1 MSKILLKRSSVQ
13 GAEPT
18 TSDLD
23 IGELAIN
30 SYDADIYIKRNQ
42 GAQDEI
48 LKFIAHVPVENVLY
62 VQKSGSDS
70 NDGTSWSKA
79 YLTPEAAVAEAT
91 TRNGDIVVIHLGPG
105 IYETEGH
112 IDMPD
117 NLIIHSDYRAAIFR
131 PKAGFEQRNVFRMGS
146 GCFLQGPLFEG
157 FQIDDIDNPTEGFAV
172 SFRPGAVI
180 RRTPYA
186 HKIAVRSNFT
196 TDIAPPLDRENAN
209 PLVPRGGGVCL
220 ADGLVC
226 SPYSIYP
233 NIMTWGA
240 TPVSQNGVGYCAK
253 NGGLINAVNAISIWA
268 HKHYMAIDGGQIILS
283 ACTSQFGDY
292 TLVADGFRNIVIP
305 PESTVTPFIDATAAA
320 DIDANKQ
327 TIIDNTWNALVA
339 GGYTVGWTAT
349 DEFYTRR
356 DSGTLLQVLSW
367 VLQSGNEKPITDY
380 AKGFFDTQG
389 NSVIDAGKRLA
400 FIFAWEY
407 IRDEV
412 KALPNV
418 NAAADNLVDSLV
430 QVIIDTEASPT
441 LQLEPS
447 TITAIGHSWNN
458 VMAGVALTRIPP
470 ADNATTIEESILE
483 LNSGVVIAS
492 GQDDQGS
499 ALFVG
504 GMKIDSDTGELSG
517 PPFESA
523 VNYIATRTSISRSF

>member
-1 MSKILLKRSSVQ
+1 M
-13 GAEPT
+13 
-18 TSDLD
+18 
-23 IGELAIN
+23 
-30 SYDADIYIKRNQ
+30 
-42 GAQDEI
+42 
-48 LKFIAHVPVENVLY
+48 
-62 VQKSGSDS
+62 
-70 NDGTSWSKA
+70 
-79 YLTPEAAVAEAT
+79 
-91 TRNGDIVVIHLGPG
+91 
-105 IYETEGH
+105 
-112 IDMPD
+112 
-117 NLIIHSDYRAAIFR
+117 
-131 PKAGFEQRNVFRMGS
+131 
-146 GCFLQGPLFEG
+146 
-157 FQIDDIDNPTEGFAV
+157 
-172 SFRPGAVI
+172 
-180 RRTPYA
+180 
-186 HKIAVRSNFT
+186 
-196 TDIAPPLDRENAN
+196 
-209 PLVPRGGGVCL
+209 
-220 ADGLVC
+220 
-226 SPYSIYP
+226 
-233 NIMTWGA
+233 
-240 TPVSQNGVGYCAK
+240 
-253 NGGLINAVNAISIWA
+253 
-268 HKHYMAIDGGQIILS
+268 
-283 ACTSQFGDY
+283 
-292 TLVADGFRNIVIP
+292 
-305 PESTVTPFIDATAAA
+305 
-320 DIDANKQ
+320 
-327 TIIDNTWNALVA
+327 
-339 GGYTVGWTAT
+339 
-349 DEFYTRR
+349 
-356 DSGTLLQVLSW
+356 SW

-523 VNYIATRTSISRSF
+523 VNYIATRTAISRSF